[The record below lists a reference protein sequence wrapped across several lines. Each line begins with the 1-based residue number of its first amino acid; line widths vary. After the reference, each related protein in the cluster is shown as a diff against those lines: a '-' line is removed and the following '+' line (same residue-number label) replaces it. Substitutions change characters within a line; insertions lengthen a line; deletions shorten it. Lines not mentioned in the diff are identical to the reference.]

1 MAKVLP
7 NFEYLP
13 RHQDGKI
20 ENKKNESR
28 TEDLNSANGDNGR
41 VFFHP
46 NSKKMTSKP
55 QRNEKK
61 IQQRSMEITTMYA
74 NWAGAAGGFP
84 IPLLDLVLVTGL
96 QIRLASHLA
105 NIYGVSISKNKI
117 KTLLAVLSGGGIT
130 AGSASLSKSFLGFGT
145 IYGGMVSGSVA
156 YLMTKKVGKFFQ
168 EIFESEHGL
177 TDANVKKILNKPTY
191 SQ

>member
-130 AGSASLSKSFLGFGT
+130 AGSASLSKSVLGFGT

-156 YLMTKKVGKFFQ
+156 YLMTKKVGNFFQ

-177 TDANVKKILNKPTY
+177 TDANVKKIQNKSTY

>member
-13 RHQDGKI
+13 RHQDGKS
-20 ENKKNESR
+20 ENKKYQSR

-46 NSKKMTSKP
+46 NSKKMTSKL

-61 IQQRSMEITTMYA
+61 IQQRGMEIITIYA

-84 IPLLDLVLVTGL
+84 IPLLDLILVTGL

-105 NIYGVSISKNKI
+105 SIYGVTISKNKI

-156 YLMTKKVGKFFQ
+156 YLMTKKVGNFFQ

-177 TDANVKKILNKPTY
+177 TDANVKKILNKSTY

>member
-84 IPLLDLVLVTGL
+84 IALLDLVLVTGL

-168 EIFESEHGL
+168 EIFESEDGL